1 MSKAADSLSARQEQ
15 MLRKIEQ
22 EVEYT
27 RDMTGRASLHRSV
40 LHAMARVPRH
50 LFVPPDR
57 QEQAYINSPLP
68 IGHEQT
74 ISQPYIVALMSDL
87 LDPDPRDIVLEVGTG
102 SGYQAAV
109 LSRLV
114 KQVYSIEIVEP
125 LCARAA
131 ETLQTNG
138 YENVQCRCGNGY
150 FGWQRHA
157 PYDGIIVT
165 AAAPRIPPALVD
177 QLKPGG
183 RLVIPVGFPNSH
195 QELMLIKK
203 DESGKVSSQEILGVI
218 FVPLT
223 GGSQDQT
230 ERQ

>member
-1 MSKAADSLSARQEQ
+1 MRKAADSLSARQEQ
-15 MLRKIEQ
+15 MLREIEQ

-27 RDMTGRASLHRSV
+27 RDMTGRTRLHRSV
-40 LHAMARVPRH
+40 LQAMARVPRH
-50 LFVPPDR
+50 RFVPPGR

-74 ISQPYIVALMSDL
+74 ISQPDSVALMSDL
-87 LDPDPRDIVLEVGTG
+87 LDPDPQDVILEVGTG

-125 LCARAA
+125 LCVRAA

-150 FGWQRHA
+150 YGWQGHA

-165 AAAPRIPPALVD
+165 AAASRIPHPLLD

-183 RLVIPVGFPNSH
+183 RLVIPVGYPYSH
-195 QELMLIKK
+195 QELMLL
-203 DESGKVSSQEILGVI
+203 E
-218 FVPLT
+218 
-223 GGSQDQT
+223 
-230 ERQ
+230 